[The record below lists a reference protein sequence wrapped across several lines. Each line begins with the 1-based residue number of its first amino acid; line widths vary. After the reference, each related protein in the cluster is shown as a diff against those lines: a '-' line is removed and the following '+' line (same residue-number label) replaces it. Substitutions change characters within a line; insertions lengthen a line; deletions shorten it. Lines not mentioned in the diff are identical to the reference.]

1 MDWGQIAVNAGVLIV
16 GLIGGRWT
24 RQSAKESNAGQLY
37 SGFSD
42 RQTAE
47 LKRLAE
53 RLEAVEEDREADRAK
68 QDREREEARKER
80 EAIRLRNREH
90 MRWDWVI
97 VRRLRNALPD
107 EEFPDPPPLD
117 L

>member
-1 MDWGQIAVNAGVLIV
+1 MDWGQVAVNVVVLVV
-16 GLIGGRWT
+16 GLAGGRWT
-24 RQSAKESNAGQLY
+24 RKSAKESNEAQKEANASQLY

-47 LKRLAE
+47 LTRLAS
-53 RLEAVEEDREADRAK
+53 RLQAVESDREEDRREWEAS
-68 QDREREEARKER
+68 
-80 EAIRLRNREH
+80 RLRNREH
-90 MRWDWVI
+90 TKWDWVL
-97 VRRLRNALPD
+97 VRRLRAALPD

>member
-1 MDWGQIAVNAGVLIV
+1 MDWGQIAVGAGALVV
-16 GLIGGRWT
+16 GLFGGRWT

-47 LKRLAE
+47 LNRLAT
-53 RLEAVEEDREADRAK
+53 RLEAVEQDREEDRAK
-68 QDREREEARKER
+68 QEQERALARQER

-90 MRWDWVI
+90 MKWDWTI

>member
-1 MDWGQIAVNAGVLIV
+1 MDWGQVAVGAGALVA
-16 GLIGGRWT
+16 GLLGGRWT

-47 LKRLAE
+47 LNRLAT
-53 RLEAVEEDREADRAK
+53 RLEAVERDRDEDREK
-68 QDREREEARKER
+68 QDRERDEARKER
-80 EAIRLRNREH
+80 EAVRLRNREH
-90 MRWDWVI
+90 MRWDWTI
-97 VRRLRNALPD
+97 VRRLRSALPD

>member
-1 MDWGQIAVNAGVLIV
+1 MDWGQLGVNAGLLVV
-16 GLIGGRWT
+16 GLLGGRWT

-47 LKRLAE
+47 LNRLAA
-53 RLEAVEEDREADRAK
+53 RLEAVENDREEDREKQELERA
-68 QDREREEARKER
+68 EARKER
-80 EAIRLRNREH
+80 EAVRLRNREH
-90 MRWDWVI
+90 MRWDWTI
-97 VRRLRNALPD
+97 VRRLRVALPE

>member
-1 MDWGQIAVNAGVLIV
+1 VDWGQVAVGAGALVA
-16 GLIGGRWT
+16 GLLGGRWT

-47 LKRLAE
+47 LNRLAS
-53 RLEAVEEDREADRAK
+53 RLAAVEQDRDEDREK
-68 QDREREEARKER
+68 QEREREEARRER
-80 EAIRLRNREH
+80 EAVRLRNREH
-90 MRWDWVI
+90 MRWDWTI
-97 VRRLRNALPD
+97 VRRLRAALPD

>member
-1 MDWGQIAVNAGVLIV
+1 MDWGQVGVNVGVLVV
-16 GLIGGRWT
+16 GLLGGRWT

-47 LKRLAE
+47 LNRLAA
-53 RLEAVEEDREADRAK
+53 RLEAVETDREEDRTK
-68 QDREREEARKER
+68 QERERAEAARER

-90 MRWDWVI
+90 MRWDWII

>member
-1 MDWGQIAVNAGVLIV
+1 MDWPQIAVGFGALIAGL
-16 GLIGGRWT
+16 LGGRWT

-47 LKRLAE
+47 LNRMAA
-53 RLEAVEEDREADRAK
+53 RLEAVEQDRDEDRAK
-68 QDREREEARKER
+68 QELEREEARKER
-80 EAIRLRNREH
+80 EAVRLRNREH

>member
-1 MDWGQIAVNAGVLIV
+1 VAVGAGALVV
-16 GLIGGRWT
+16 GLFGGRWT

-47 LKRLAE
+47 LTRLSKRV
-53 RLEAVEEDREADRAK
+53 EAMD
-68 QDREREEARKER
+68 KER
-80 EAIRLRNREH
+80 DESRELARAH
-90 MRWDWVI
+90 MKWDWAL
-97 VRRLRNALPD
+97 VRKLRVALPE

-117 L
+117 V